1 MDMVTA
7 VTTMGRSGLYD
18 WLFQRISAVTLLA
31 YFILVSFVLL
41 KGVDYA
47 SWTALYAQTWMRVFS
62 LMALLSLGVHAWIGL
77 WSVFSDYFTER
88 LMGQVGNVLR
98 FLLQVI
104 SGVVMFTYVVWGIQ
118 ILWGL

>member
-1 MDMVTA
+1 
-7 VTTMGRSGLYD
+7 
-18 WLFQRISAVTLLA
+18 
-31 YFILVSFVLL
+31 
-41 KGVDYA
+41 
-47 SWTALYAQTWMRVFS
+47 MRVFS
-62 LMALLSLGVHAWIGL
+62 LMALLSLGVHAWVGL